1 MGVRIFLSRN
11 TGNKEIETSQQ
22 KILMVLTT
30 RVIPFDTIDISAP
43 GMEEM
48 RRFMRER
55 GRKREGQRNVLPPQI
70 FNGEEYRGDYEE
82 FDIANEDDDL
92 EEFLGIPRKN
102 PKVVPIKTGAVAPE
116 VEHLDPGKLNVEDIP
131 ASLDIICETANPE
144 HNEQEFNTE
153 DNEVD
158 FKETTGDDSDN
169 MNDEAI
175 DDQEVNDS
183 SDNDLNEMKP
193 VNEEI
198 LPEEGS
204 IEVTDLN
211 EADEGGHIVDIVDI
225 SVDISE
231 DKLEVVVVPIESS
244 AEKDDPTE
252 QSTIDNIEGNIKEE
266 LLIDNDDLLHTKAT
280 YEDLEDSSDESSDED
295 TAVEYMPDGELVRKK
310 SRGFKQLNNCK
321 RFWKASLMVG

>member
-1 MGVRIFLSRN
+1 MGRIS
-11 TGNKEIETSQQ
+11 
-22 KILMVLTT
+22 MVLTT
-30 RVIPFDTIDISAP
+30 RIIPFDSIDISAP

-82 FDIANEDDDL
+82 FDIANEDDEL

-102 PKVVPIKTGAVAPE
+102 PKVLPIKTGAVAPD
-116 VEHLDPGKLNVEDIP
+116 VGHFDPGKLKTED
-131 ASLDIICETANPE
+131 ATSSLDMISEATNPE
-144 HNEQEFNTE
+144 DSELGFNPD

-158 FKETTGDDSDN
+158 ANRSTVEDSHKINDD
-169 MNDEAI
+169 I
-175 DDQEVNDS
+175 VDDQKFNDAAEDAS
-183 SDNDLNEMKP
+183 NEIIMRS
-193 VNEEI
+193 EEI

-204 IEVTDLN
+204 AEIEELDEV
-211 EADEGGHIVDIVDI
+211 EEGGHTID
-225 SVDISE
+225 SLE
-231 DKLEVVVVPIESS
+231 DKLDICEVEYEND
-244 AEKDDPTE
+244 ADKDDTSE
-252 QSTIDNIEGNIKEE
+252 QLKINCTLGNIKEE
-266 LLIDNDDLLHTKAT
+266 FLIDNDDLLHAKGP

-295 TAVEYMPDGELVRKK
+295 TAIEYMPDGELVRKK